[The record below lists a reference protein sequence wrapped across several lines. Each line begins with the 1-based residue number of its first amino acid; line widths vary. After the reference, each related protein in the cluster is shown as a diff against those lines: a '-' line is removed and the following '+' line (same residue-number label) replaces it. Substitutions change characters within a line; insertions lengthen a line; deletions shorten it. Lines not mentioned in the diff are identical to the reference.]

1 MNAPIAY
8 KRELAMWLSRRCS
21 LIHHMI
27 LIIIFRTGGDFS
39 VGVFL
44 DVGVRVVVLGFSK
57 PPETPC
63 QIKDWSVRF
72 GGGGGTCL
80 FPYRFIRLA
89 SAIPAV

>member
-27 LIIIFRTGGDFS
+27 LIIICRTGGAFS

-44 DVGVRVVVLGFSK
+44 DEGVVVRLDVGVVVLGFSK

-63 QIKDWSVRF
+63 QIKD
-72 GGGGGTCL
+72 
-80 FPYRFIRLA
+80 
-89 SAIPAV
+89 

>member
-8 KRELAMWLSRRCS
+8 KHELAMWLSRRCS

-27 LIIIFRTGGDFS
+27 IIIIFRTRAACS

-57 PPETPC
+57 PPETQC
-63 QIKDWSVRF
+63 QIKD
-72 GGGGGTCL
+72 
-80 FPYRFIRLA
+80 
-89 SAIPAV
+89 